1 MDNTNT
7 QAFQIEKLVTSFNC
21 ILRIIK
27 ETESIQ
33 KTAQVKLNRLKT
45 AYMDLI
51 KDNKKKV
58 FLFCLDSFYFQY
70 KSFQLEYDNLE
81 KGLKFINN
89 RMYCDYY
96 KLFMIIMESV
106 KNKTIELDNF
116 EHREYT
122 PYKDLEP
129 FLEYQINDIKDI
141 HTEILNVIRI
151 LFQQFSKRHN
161 SIENYN
167 HDHNIGFSISNF
179 LNTLNY
185 ENKILN
191 EQILLY
197 MNYIAFFHISQR
209 RHLKRMYMK
218 FKNFYQEVDD
228 NIRTNESFS
237 IDDISVNQTIDD
249 DEDSIGNNSEIL
261 ANTDWEGEEKNL
273 NFNNADTSVRNVFK
287 DVDDNSIH
295 SDYTGNISHTHSIH
309 SLEVV
314 EIQHPSS
321 SPNVAQQIKHLN
333 TKPSIVVPD
342 TVVPKTVVQTDISNE
357 YQF

>member
-51 KDNKKKV
+51 KDNRKKV

-96 KLFMIIMESV
+96 KLFMIIMDSA
-106 KNKTIELDNF
+106 KNKTIEIDSF

-129 FLEYQINDIKDI
+129 FLEYQMNDIKDI
-141 HTEILNVIRI
+141 HNDILNVIRI
-151 LFQQFSKRHN
+151 LFQQFSNRHN

-167 HDHNIGFSISNF
+167 HEHNIGFSISNF
-179 LNTLNY
+179 INTLNY
-185 ENKILN
+185 ENRILN
-191 EQILLY
+191 EQISLY

-218 FKNFYQEVDD
+218 FKSFYQEVDD

-237 IDDISVNQTIDD
+237 IDDISVNQTIND
-249 DEDSIGNNSEIL
+249 DEESIGNNSEIL
-261 ANTDWEGEEKNL
+261 ANTDWAVVSNGDHEH
-273 NFNNADTSVRNVFK
+273 NNIPNSIGNVF
-287 DVDDNSIH
+287 DPLDDNVSVN
-295 SDYTGNISHTHSIH
+295 SDQSLKTASVKSLNIVDIPIRSH
-309 SLEVV
+309 
-314 EIQHPSS
+314 S
-321 SPNVAQQIKHLN
+321 SPVAERIDQFNK
-333 TKPSIVVPD
+333 SAIVAPEPLIQD
-342 TVVPKTVVQTDISNE
+342 DASNNN
-357 YQF
+357 QF

>member
-1 MDNTNT
+1 MENTNT
-7 QAFQIEKLVTSFNC
+7 QAFQIEKLITSFNC

-45 AYMDLI
+45 AYLDLI

-96 KLFMIIMESV
+96 KLFMIIMESA
-106 KNKTIELDNF
+106 KNKTIELNDF

-129 FLEYQINDIKDI
+129 FLEYQLNDIKDI
-141 HTEILNVIRI
+141 HNDILNVIRI
-151 LFQQFSKRHN
+151 LFQQFSNRHN

-167 HDHNIGFSISNF
+167 HEHNIGFSISNF
-179 LNTLNY
+179 INTLNY

-191 EQILLY
+191 EQISLY

-218 FKNFYQEVDD
+218 FKSFYQEVDD

-237 IDDISVNQTIDD
+237 IDDISTNQTIND
-249 DEDSIGNNSEIL
+249 DEESIGNNSEIL
-261 ANTDWEGEEKNL
+261 ANTDWSEASND
-273 NFNNADTSVRNVFK
+273 NSNHFDNVNNSIDNVFEPLN
-287 DVDDNSIH
+287 DNASVISNNSNKNTSIK
-295 SDYTGNISHTHSIH
+295 
-309 SLEVV
+309 SLEIVT
-314 EIQHPSS
+314 IPIDLPS
-321 SPNVAQQIKHLN
+321 SPNVAEKISQFNSKSAVFISEPIIQN
-333 TKPSIVVPD
+333 DASI
-342 TVVPKTVVQTDISNE
+342 NN
-357 YQF
+357 QF